1 MNENTISIADVV
13 IVGAGISGLMA
24 AQTLQAAGKRV
35 IVLDKGRSVGGRMAT
50 RRIGNATAD
59 HGAQFFTVRTPEFQ
73 AYVDR
78 WIDEGLVFLWSMGF
92 SDGSIAPVTDDG
104 HARFAVHG
112 GMNALA
118 KHIAKGLTDVRLE
131 VTAERIV
138 QFGTTWHV
146 HANGGR
152 VYHANT
158 VLLTTPVPQALALID
173 AGNFKLTLE
182 KRAILDA
189 IEYDPCLTGI
199 FVVSENAM
207 LPAPG
212 AVQRRDAAIS
222 WMANNKQK
230 GISDGAVITVQA
242 DGLTSA
248 QLWEAD
254 DAQVLRALR
263 TDLLVYL
270 PDNITFHS
278 EQLKRWRYSRPKKA
292 HPAPYLRGADY
303 PSLFFAGD
311 AFGGPRV
318 EGAVMSGL
326 AVGEAIVS
334 L

>member
-1 MNENTISIADVV
+1 MTENTISIADVV
-13 IVGAGISGLMA
+13 IVGAGLSGLMA
-24 AQTLQAAGKRV
+24 AHTLQAAGKRV
-35 IVLDKGRSVGGRMAT
+35 IVLDKGHSVGGRMAT
-50 RRIGNATAD
+50 RRIGNTTAD

-78 WIDEGLVFLWSMGF
+78 WIDEGVVFLWSMGF
-92 SDGSIAPVTDDG
+92 SDGSLYPVTDDG
-104 HARFAVHG
+104 HPRFAVHG

-118 KHIAKGLTDVRLE
+118 KHIAEGLADVRVE
-131 VTAERIV
+131 VSVERIV

-146 HANGGR
+146 HATGGR

-173 AGNFKLTLE
+173 AGNFKLTPE

-189 IEYDPCLTGI
+189 IEYEPCLTGI
-199 FVVSENAM
+199 FVVSDNAM

-212 AVQRRDAAIS
+212 AVQRRNAPIS

-248 QLWEAD
+248 QLWDAD
-254 DAQVLRALR
+254 DEHVLRALR

-270 PDNITFHS
+270 PDSVVFHA
-278 EQLKRWRYSRPKKA
+278 EQLKRWRYSRPKQV

-318 EGAVMSGL
+318 EGAVLSGI
-326 AVGEAIVS
+326 ASGQAIVN